1 MLGLILKNALGR
13 NSPTIIITTVA
24 MVICNKMLIK
34 GLKAPLNANVRD
46 SVMSKPKTTML
57 RNLPT
62 SMVEINC

>member
-24 MVICNKMLIK
+24 IVICNKMLIK
-34 GLKAPLNANVRD
+34 GLKAPSNANVRD